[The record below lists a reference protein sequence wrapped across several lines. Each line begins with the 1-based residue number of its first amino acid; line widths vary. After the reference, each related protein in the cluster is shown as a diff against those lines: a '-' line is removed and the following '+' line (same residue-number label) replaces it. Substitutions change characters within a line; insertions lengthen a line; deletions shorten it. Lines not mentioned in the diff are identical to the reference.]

1 METTS
6 LLRQGVKAGCRNWK
20 RSGWLVAGIV
30 LGVAFYIVVSSIGAS
45 YTALVNLPFSRIE
58 SDLLIQLGADGQ
70 RQIKENSSA
79 IKLPFSNQTIDK
91 KIVQTIG
98 ELTEI
103 QELDTAILLWHQEKK
118 NFITITG
125 VDKKSTDRGPAKVLQ
140 WISKGRSLQNSGETV
155 VESHYA
161 RFHSLK
167 PGSTIH
173 LGERLFH
180 IVGISK
186 IKSGAALAAANFYI
200 SLEDAR
206 ELAGMGKGSANL
218 LSASLIPGTDKKAI
232 TQQIQKIIPGS
243 LVSSTDSIGEM
254 MQGFARI
261 SSTASHLLSIIA
273 ILFTLLFTCWLIIGR
288 QEEQRWQIGLM
299 QTIGWQKKDI
309 LLCSGAEI
317 FTISAIA
324 ATAGMGIGYLFILGF
339 ANMEVSLTLPWNL
352 APTPEGMH
360 QMKSSNAV
368 QVPLPVTLQPLVFIS
383 GFLATCFTAVTT
395 GVWNNYKLSR
405 KGIRKTLF
413 SK

>member
-1 METTS
+1 MEITS
-6 LLRQGVKAGCRNWK
+6 LIRQGVKAGCRNWK

-30 LGVAFYIVVSSIGAS
+30 LGVAFFITISSIGAS
-45 YTALVNLPFSRIE
+45 YTALVSLPFSRIE
-58 SDLLIQLGADGQ
+58 SDLLIQLGADGK
-70 RQIKENSSA
+70 RQIKENDSA
-79 IKLPFSNQTIDK
+79 IKLPFSNQVIDK
-91 KIVQTIG
+91 NIVQNIS

-103 QELDTAILLWHQEKK
+103 QELDSAILLWHQEKK

-125 VDKKSTDRGPAKVLQ
+125 VDKNSTDRGPAKVLQ

-167 PGSTIH
+167 PGATIH

-200 SLEDAR
+200 SLDDAR
-206 ELAGMGKGSANL
+206 ELAGMDKDSVNL
-218 LSASLIPGTDKKAI
+218 LSASLVLGTDKKAV
-232 TQQIQKIIPGS
+232 TQQIQKIIPSS
-243 LVSSTDSIGEM
+243 LVSSPDSIGEM

-261 SSTASHLLSIIA
+261 SSTASRLLSFIT
-273 ILFTLLFTCWLIIGR
+273 ILFTLFFTCWLIVGR

-309 LLCSGAEI
+309 LLYSSAEI

-324 ATAGMGIGYLFILGF
+324 AIGGMVVGYLVIQGF
-339 ANMEVSLTLPWNL
+339 SNMEVSLTLPWNL
-352 APTPEGMH
+352 APNPEGMH
-360 QMKSSNAV
+360 QMKNSKAI
-368 QVPLPVTLQPLVFIS
+368 QVPLPVTLQPLVFIC
-383 GFLATCFTAVTT
+383 GFVATCFTAVIT
-395 GVWNNYKLSR
+395 GVWNNYRLSR
-405 KGIRKTLF
+405 AGIRETLF